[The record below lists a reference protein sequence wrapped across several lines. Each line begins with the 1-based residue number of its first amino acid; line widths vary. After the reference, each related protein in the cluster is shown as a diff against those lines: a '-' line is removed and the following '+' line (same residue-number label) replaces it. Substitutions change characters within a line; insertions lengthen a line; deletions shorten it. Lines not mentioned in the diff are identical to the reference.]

1 MARKIKK
8 KDLKKPDQFQSFFG
22 KTIRYASE
30 NRNKL
35 LLSLGIFILIILSLS
50 GWRLYRLNY
59 EDRAQRMY
67 LSASGLNNNDKIEI
81 YKEIVKKYPRS
92 NAALTSLYNM
102 GNIYFNLNAIDKS
115 INAYRELIEKLR
127 EDNVLTTLAYIGLGY
142 CYEAGGNFDKAVEAL
157 NVPIEHGV
165 GGSWEGIIYRN
176 MARIYEKMNKPKEAL
191 EHYKKAL
198 NQTTDTVM
206 EELIKRK
213 ISALN

>member
-22 KTIRYASE
+22 KTIRYVSE

-35 LLSLGIFILIILSLS
+35 FLSSGIFILIILSLA
-50 GWRLYRLNY
+50 GWHLYRLNY
-59 EDRAQRMY
+59 EDNAQKMY
-67 LSASGLNNNDKIEI
+67 LSASGSNNNDNIEI

-102 GNIYFNLNAIDKS
+102 GNIYFNLNDIDKS
-115 INAYRELIEKLR
+115 INAYREFIEKSH
-127 EDNVLTTLAYIGLGY
+127 EDNVLITLAYIGLGY
-142 CYEAGGNFDKAVEAL
+142 CYEAGGDFDKALEVL
-157 NVPIEHGV
+157 NNPIKHGV

-176 MARIYEKMNKPKEAL
+176 MARIYEEMDKPKEAL

-198 NQTTDTVM
+198 NQTTDPVM
-206 EELIKRK
+206 EALIKRK